1 MSLAEKESH
10 CDEIDPGKKYTAR
23 SIIIDYQLPREA
35 VDSPPLEVQGQ
46 AWWGL
51 EHPGLVERCRCSWQ
65 GVKWDDI

>member
-10 CDEIDPGKKYTAR
+10 CDEMDPGKKYTAR

-46 AWWGL
+46 A
-51 EHPGLVERCRCSWQ
+51 
-65 GVKWDDI
+65 